1 MEDGTSLFFLVKVHT
16 LLRIYDD
23 LIWRALIQISP
34 LNSVSLQPATC
45 WISLLSILNIYS
57 SLAFSPPV
65 WRPPVASW
73 TVPPNSFHAGKQFS
87 WTSTVFTFVG
97 TLNSTIVEPSRHSP
111 SPCPLPSSFLNHPWI
126 SYYPSPSRHALLE
139 PFLNSVPGVPGGGFL
154 ISLNSIPSFTPSL
167 PYFKHFK
174 NTKAF
179 RIKSK
184 NIKQP
189 PLSDLCLLVQ
199 SHLSEEPHSQ
209 SWVQVNWTMCI
220 SSNLSC
226 SHLLPP
232 LPHLLKFGLLLCPQF
247 LVLELHTLF
256 ALQERDLTDSKEF
269 NPWA

>member
-209 SWVQVNWTMCI
+209 SWVPGELNNVYF
-220 SSNLSC
+220 LKPV
-226 SHLLPP
+226 LLPP
-232 LPHLLKFGLLLCPQF
+232 TPTSASFTEVWVTFVPTVPCSRTPHTIC
-247 LVLELHTLF
+247 F
-256 ALQERDLTDSKEF
+256 ARKGPHWQQGI
-269 NPWA
+269 